1 MSSRPAGPSTRP
13 FQQQFS
19 FNPGRQSQ
27 HVYEPLLPTNLP
39 FQNTEPPRLR
49 ERGPFSRC
57 FCCLTTLACLGFTAF
72 LLNNLLQQIPSE
84 TFGATFVTTEHVQVR
99 HQLKQKSI
107 MKRLAMLKRS
117 ESGNGV
123 DLSWTRQLF
132 PYWFTTTS
140 TQGDV
145 LDTQVVLSD
154 LVLAVSFLTQ
164 SELDEETP
172 LHGQQKSHLQ

>member
-1 MSSRPAGPSTRP
+1 MITRPTGPSTRP

-49 ERGPFSRC
+49 ERGLFSRC
-57 FCCLTTLACLGFTAF
+57 FCCLTSLACIGFTLF
-72 LLNNLLQQIPSE
+72 LVNNLLQQIPGE
-84 TFGATFVTTEHVQVR
+84 TFGAQFVTTEHAQVR

-117 ESGNGV
+117 EHGNGV

-132 PYWFTTTS
+132 PHWFTTTS
-140 TQGDV
+140 KE
-145 LDTQVVLSD
+145 LDAQATLSD

-164 SELDEETP
+164 AELEEETP
-172 LHGQQKSHLQ
+172 LHVQQKSHLQ